1 LHYIHKISNNYYMD
15 DTSKRLTYSIRIRPD
30 VMDRMRH
37 LAVDEHVTLSSL
49 IERALEELLERH
61 EAKENS

>member
-1 LHYIHKISNNYYMD
+1 MD

-30 VMDRMRH
+30 IMDKMRH

-61 EAKENS
+61 EAFVRSKEKKNS

>member
-1 LHYIHKISNNYYMD
+1 MD